1 MQLLHRSLC
10 ERQGEKQK
18 APGDLK
24 GDPPPG
30 RGRGSGGY
38 AFGNYSGTSSY
49 FGSSSSTT
57 TTYDAAAAYQAQ
69 VIASERVA
77 SYSNSLLSDRAIK
90 EEGYLK
96 RTTIY
101 PGETISGYINIE
113 RKKGKSMTIDIN
125 IGGAI
130 YSFPWNISK

>member
-1 MQLLHRSLC
+1 MKKVR
-10 ERQGEKQK
+10 RQQNWAMALAAIGEGMS
-18 APGDLK
+18 AASAGYSTSTTNSSYS
-24 GDPPPG
+24 GSSYSTG
-30 RGRGSGGY
+30 HASAYGSGGY
-38 AFGNYSGTSSY
+38 AFGNYSKTSSY

-113 RKKGKSMTIDIN
+113 RKKEN
-125 IGGAI
+125 
-130 YSFPWNISK
+130 P